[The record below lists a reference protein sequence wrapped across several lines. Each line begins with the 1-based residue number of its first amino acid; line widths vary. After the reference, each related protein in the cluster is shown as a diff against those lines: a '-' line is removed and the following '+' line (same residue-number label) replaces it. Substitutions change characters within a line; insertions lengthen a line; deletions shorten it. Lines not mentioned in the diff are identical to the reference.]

1 MEVHKHMWQN
11 LLKAERKARSSKW
24 KRIWY
29 QPVLYPSLMIFDYA
43 IYPYTH
49 RSIPIRTRTF
59 FGIRMK
65 TVLPSGTDIRLHSTK
80 AHDSELRFSKFLLR
94 TVRPGDVFIDV
105 GAHYGYYSLLT
116 SVLTGNDGQVYA
128 IEASSASARIL
139 RENTADFPNISVIE
153 AAASDTK
160 GHVTFYEYP
169 VPYAECNTTV
179 KDAYVGQK
187 WLKRIQQIENHV
199 PTVIIDDLLAE
210 KGITKAIFKIDAEGG
225 ETAVLKGMVQS
236 LKTLDLCVV
245 MEYHFAPDKV
255 SIHDEA
261 VQILMD
267 CGYKPHGI
275 DYEGEIFPVH
285 DITRYLSENEIDSD
299 NLVFIKGL

>member
-1 MEVHKHMWQN
+1 
-11 LLKAERKARSSKW
+11 
-24 KRIWY
+24 
-29 QPVLYPSLMIFDYA
+29 
-43 IYPYTH
+43 
-49 RSIPIRTRTF
+49 
-59 FGIRMK
+59 MK
-65 TVLPSGTDIRLHSTK
+65 TVLPSGTDIRLHATK

-94 TVRPGDVFIDV
+94 SVRPGDVFVDV
-105 GAHYGYYSLLT
+105 GAHYGYYTLMCA
-116 SVLTGNDGQVYA
+116 VLSGNEGKVYA

-139 RENTADFPNISVIE
+139 KENTEGYPNITVIE
-153 AAASDTK
+153 AAASNTK

-210 KGITKAIFKIDAEGG
+210 EGITKAIFKIDAEGG
-225 ETAVLKGMVQS
+225 ETAVIKGMVNS
-236 LKTLDLCVV
+236 LKEHDLCVV
-245 MEYHFAPDKV
+245 MEYHFAPDNV

-261 VQILMD
+261 VQVLLD
-267 CGYKPHGI
+267 NGYHPHGI

-285 DITRYLSENEIDSD
+285 DINRYLRENEIDSD
-299 NLVFIKGL
+299 NLVFKRV